1 MLCHNNNKDV
11 NLNYPNNSLIFYLHN
26 LSTVLS
32 FGFYNLANKGMLFS
46 HLKDE
51 EIEHHIQLSD
61 LSKFIELVFNG
72 AKTEFQVPWELISN
86 WKIKCH

>member
-1 MLCHNNNKDV
+1 MVFTTLQ
-11 NLNYPNNSLIFYLHN
+11 S
-26 LSTVLS
+26 
-32 FGFYNLANKGMLFS
+32 KGILLF
-46 HLKDE
+46 HFKDE

-61 LSKFIELVFNG
+61 LSRFIELVFNG